1 MSPITAKVMEPD
13 GYNGKIVVVTTDFP
27 TTKCQKL
34 TYEFQSFGAGIR
46 KISVIDKDNQEH
58 TLTLTYTDVA
68 ESCSNT
74 SLAGLTIGPNAG
86 RLPGNTTLELCDQD
100 AILRCTPEA
109 NEGTN
114 QLHGGPHHLATKHWD
129 LVDIIEGVDDCDVV
143 FATRQPLG
151 LDGWPGNRSY
161 QVHYHI
167 NAKGLAIHLE
177 GSSDARTYINMT
189 NHTYWMRDG
198 LELGVHAKEYVVNEA
213 NFLPREIAAL
223 SDVDE
228 AGFFTIKKGAVY
240 NNAFLLDSMNC
251 AASLRW
257 PDLDFGIRVETD
269 APALVVYTGDYL
281 DDATM
286 VNGRSSTPG
295 CAVALEVQEL
305 WPMTGIHLTT
315 PNRSFHREIRYRI
328 IT

>member
-1 MSPITAKVMEPD
+1 MNQIIPISMELR
-13 GYNGKIVVVTTDFP
+13 
-27 TTKCQKL
+27 TTKCQRI

-46 KISVIDKDNQEH
+46 KISVFDVQGCEH
-58 TLTLTYTDVA
+58 CLTLSYADVL
-68 ESCSNT
+68 ESCSNS
-74 SLAGLTIGPNAG
+74 SLAGLSIGPNAG
-86 RLPGNTTLELCDQD
+86 RLLGNQALDLSDGIDVLSVTL
-100 AILRCTPEA
+100 PP
-109 NEGTN
+109 NEEN
-114 QLHGGPHHLATKHWD
+114 KQLHGGAHHLATVEWE
-129 LVDIIEGVDDCDVV
+129 LEGVMERESGTDVV
-143 FATRQPLG
+143 FTTRQENG
-151 LDGWPGNRSY
+151 LDGWPGNRVY
-161 QVHYHI
+161 LVCYHVDED
-167 NAKGLAIHLE
+167 GLTITLE
-177 GSSDARTYINMT
+177 GDTDALTYINMT

-305 WPMTGIHLTT
+305 WPMTDIRLTT
-315 PNRSFHREIRYRI
+315 PNRPFHREIRYRI